1 MLQRQLDPRTP
12 KQAALF
18 AQETLE
24 KLMSMEFSD
33 DIAGVILQPPQNPK
47 RYLNITLRMPG
58 MNLVAT
64 FDMKSPNWQK
74 APPAASKK

>member
-1 MLQRQLDPRTP
+1 VLQRQLDPRTP
-12 KQAALF
+12 RQAALF

-33 DIAGVILQPPQNPK
+33 EIAGVILQPPPTPK

-64 FDMKSPNWQK
+64 LDMKSPNWQK
-74 APPAASKK
+74 APTSAQK